1 MSIVKP
7 GDSVSTVFSTDDT
20 NGSGVG
26 PSALPQGKIW
36 RNGAVDNAVTVT
48 IALVGGAALSI
59 HSASF
64 TIPVTYSVG
73 DQVNLEI
80 FYVTPFGGVPATAP
94 FRAAVIFP
102 WERTLSNVPAAPSV
116 GPGADQV
123 TIKIED
129 PASLF
134 PVPDADVWIT
144 SDQAGMNVIAGTLQ
158 TDGAGEALFLLDDG
172 VTYYL
177 WMQKEGQKSI
187 RGKQFVAQAD
197 P

>member
-1 MSIVKP
+1 MSSVKP
-7 GDSVSTVFSTDDT
+7 GDTVVLQFVTTDQNKSVAAPTGTPVGTLVHNGVDD
-20 NGSGVG
+20 G
-26 PSALPQGKIW
+26 
-36 RNGAVDNAVTVT
+36 AVTVT
-48 IALVGGAALSI
+48 VVSVTTSEFAAT
-59 HSASF
+59 F
-64 TIPVTYSVG
+64 TVPATYVFG
-73 DQVNLEI
+73 DQVQLKVAYSVSPRVALE
-80 FYVTPFGGVPATAP
+80 YL
-94 FRAAVIFP
+94 
-102 WERTLSNVPAAPSV
+102 WERTLTQLPGTAAGS
-116 GPGADQV
+116 GADQV

-158 TDGAGEALFLLDDG
+158 TDGAGEVLFLLDDG